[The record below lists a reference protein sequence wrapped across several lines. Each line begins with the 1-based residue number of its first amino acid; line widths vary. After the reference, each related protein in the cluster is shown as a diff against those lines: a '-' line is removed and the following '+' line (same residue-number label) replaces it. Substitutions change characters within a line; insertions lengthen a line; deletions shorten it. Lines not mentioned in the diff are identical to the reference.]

1 MPRHN
6 TESGLTAKQE
16 RFVQEYLID
25 QNATAAAIRAGY
37 AEKSAKYSGYELL
50 KNAKV
55 KAAVRAGQAR
65 LAKKL
70 DLTAEK
76 VLADIER
83 IANKAERAKRYGD
96 AIRGKELLGKHLK
109 LFTEKH
115 EHGGIGGGP
124 VQFTITDKEADL

>member
-16 RFVQEYLID
+16 RFIAEYLID

-37 AEKSAKYSGYELL
+37 AEKNAKHTGSDLL
-50 KNAKV
+50 KHPK
-55 KAAVRAGQAR
+55 VRAGIRAGQVR

-70 DLTAEK
+70 ELTAEK

-124 VQFTITDKEADL
+124 INLTVTDKDEAL